1 MISPDPVRRILETEV
16 RCYHCNARAGW
27 LRCASNVHPPITVF
41 QPAGGPPAMVVT
53 SLAGL
58 RCARCAGPLF
68 ADELDVIYRDPVDEQ
83 ALDRP
88 RRGRPRKLR
97 PQPDEV
103 KSA

>member
-1 MISPDPVRRILETEV
+1 
-16 RCYHCNARAGW
+16 
-27 LRCASNVHPPITVF
+27 
-41 QPAGGPPAMVVT
+41 MVVT

-58 RCARCAGPLF
+58 RCVRCAGPLF

-97 PQPDEV
+97 AQPDEV